1 MPIKQNAKKALKQ
14 SLRRKEKNLAA
25 KVEIKKMIKD
35 ARKMI
40 DAKEIQK
47 AEEAMKAIIQK
58 LDKIA
63 KSGYF
68 KKNKSARLKSRLMTK
83 LNTTKKSS

>member
-1 MPIKQNAKKALKQ
+1 MPIKLNAKKALKQ
-14 SLRRKEKNLAA
+14 SLKRKEKNLAA
-25 KVEIKKMIKD
+25 KIEIKKLMKD
-35 ARKMI
+35 ARKLI

-47 AEEAMKAIIQK
+47 AEEMMKGIVQK

-83 LNTTKKSS
+83 LNATKKS